1 MHNRIRW
8 AIACTAMFL
17 FLMTSLSFCQPS
29 LFLATSGTNFTCQMG
44 SGTQTYFY
52 AVINIGSST
61 LTVTSVSFSGPNA
74 GDFSASPVI
83 PSASIPVGG
92 GSLLL
97 VYFTPLSPGVKN
109 ATLNVYSNDPVNN
122 PVSAAIQ
129 VTVFNYIG
137 MTGYLI
143 NDVNYNGKWD
153 KGETGIPGVDIK
165 LKGVQM
171 DGYDNQT
178 KTSSRG
184 SFRFKKLG
192 LQDYQIGP
200 IIKSLPA
207 GFKSTTGQDVQTVT
221 LTAWGEYVLM
231 FYAKSCDSLSFV
243 EGTPTVDGQGWEKAV
258 DKDTVDQDG
267 TVLARGASPDSSGPA
282 WGVFKFACGQKGIF
296 NALCLKTDNGLPE
309 PLGVPSP
316 QAQKIELWVSDD
328 GVTFD
333 SVTVIDHNSK
343 LWQKYE
349 LPKTVIAGY
358 IKLVIVEPKD
368 AVGSWRQLVEFK
380 TDWIVTA
387 PGFMERRLNKQ
398 ISAEDWFASVMAGI
412 QPREYKLAQ
421 NYPNPFNPTTTIS
434 FALPQEG
441 QVSLRVFDMNGR
453 EVANLVDGVMTA
465 GSHSVEFNAQN
476 LPSGQYIYQLSS
488 GKFKAVKTM
497 TLVK

>member
-1 MHNRIRW
+1 MHHRVRRMVGW
-8 AIACTAMFL
+8 MAVLL
-17 FLMTSLSFCQPS
+17 FLMTSWAYCQPS
-29 LFLATSGTNFTCQMG
+29 MFVATFGTSFACRVG
-44 SGTQTYFY
+44 SGTQSNFL
-52 AVINIGSST
+52 AVINVGISDLS
-61 LTVTSVSFSGPNA
+61 VTKISITGPNA
-74 GDFSASPVI
+74 SDFSASSLSPSSTI
-83 PSASIPVGG
+83 PSGG
-92 GSLLL
+92 GSLLT
-97 VYFTPLSPGVKN
+97 VYFTPSSVGRKY
-109 ATLNVYSNDPVNN
+109 ATLNLYSNDPNAN
-122 PVSAAIQ
+122 PA
-129 VTVFNYIG
+129 TVAYDATVYDLIG
-137 MTGYLI
+137 ITGYLI

-165 LKGVQM
+165 LKGVNV
-171 DGYDNQT
+171 DGYDNQS
-178 KTSSRG
+178 KTSKTGSYKFRG
-184 SFRFKKLG
+184 LQP
-192 LQDYQIGP
+192 QDYQIGP
-200 IIKSLPA
+200 LLKNLPA
-207 GFKSTTGQDVQTVT
+207 GFHSTTGQDVQTVT
-221 LTAWGEYVLM
+221 LTEWGEYVLL

-243 EGTPTVDGQGWEKAV
+243 QGTPTVDGQGWEKAV
-258 DKDTVDQDG
+258 DKDTVDLDA
-267 TVLARGASPDSSGPA
+267 TVLTRGAPPDSSGPA
-282 WGVFKFACGQKGIF
+282 WGVFEFACGQKGIF
-296 NALCLKTDNGLPE
+296 NALWLKTDNGLPE
-309 PLGVPSP
+309 PLGGISP
-316 QAQKIELWVSDD
+316 QAQKVEVWVSDD

-343 LWQKYE
+343 LWRKYE

-358 IKLVIVEPKD
+358 IKLVLVEPKD
-368 AVGSWRQLVEFK
+368 AVDSWRQLVEFK
-380 TDWIVTA
+380 TDWTVSY
-387 PGFMERRLNKQ
+387 PGFVERRTNKR